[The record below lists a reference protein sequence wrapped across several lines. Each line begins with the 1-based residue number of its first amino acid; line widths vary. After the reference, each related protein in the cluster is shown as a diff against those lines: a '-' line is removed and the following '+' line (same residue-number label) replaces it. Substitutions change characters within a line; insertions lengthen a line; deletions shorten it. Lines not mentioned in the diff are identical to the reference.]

1 MLPCQGRCREF
12 ESRLPLISLR
22 KAGLVVSRVS
32 CLFGVVCVIFE
43 QSMCEV
49 YKEWAKADV
58 MKVEVEKQEEQYLAK
73 INLEIPAEQASQEYN
88 KAWKRL
94 GQRLN
99 IPGFRRGKA
108 PRAIVEKTVGID
120 RIKQEAMDRLFPHLF
135 ADAISE
141 HQLDIVA
148 PPQIES
154 LKFDLNEGILV
165 KATVELRPEAKLPE
179 LTNLTVDV
187 AEYKMPADAEE
198 KELQAIVERLTTLE
212 SVVDRP
218 SEKTDIV
225 NIDFTGS
232 ANNEPI
238 KGGAAKN
245 YRLDLADNNFIEGFA
260 AQLVGHRIGEEFTI
274 QVTFPQN
281 YHDAALA
288 GKPAEF
294 KVKIN
299 DISRKVVPELTD
311 EVAQKVGPFETAEK
325 LKEEVRT
332 LLKQS
337 EEQENTYRKQKAV
350 VDRIL
355 DLATVELPEA
365 MVNREA
371 KLLMEEVQQ
380 RLKGQGM
387 SWEKFLDA
395 EGQEGT
401 WENLRAEARKRIKT
415 SLVFGAIAKQENLQV
430 NENEFSSMVSELAGM
445 RGADEK
451 QIMRQLGNNFAAA
464 QALSDQILSQKIV
477 DFLVERSQFN
487 YVPEEVAETQKTS
500 NSTTATATEVSPVA
514 SAIEGEEFDVLEDED

>member
-1 MLPCQGRCREF
+1 
-12 ESRLPLISLR
+12 
-22 KAGLVVSRVS
+22 
-32 CLFGVVCVIFE
+32 
-43 QSMCEV
+43 
-49 YKEWAKADV
+49 
-58 MKVEVEKQEEQYLAK
+58 MKVEVEKQDEQHLAK
-73 INLEIPAEQASQEYN
+73 INLEIPADQANQEYN

-108 PRAIVEKTVGID
+108 PRNIVEKTVGVD

-154 LKFDLNEGILV
+154 LKFDLSEGIAV

-179 LTNLTVDV
+179 LASIKVNVPEFKLP
-187 AEYKMPADAEE
+187 EDAEQ
-198 KELQAIVERLTTLE
+198 KELSAIVERLTSLE
-212 SVVDRP
+212 PVIDRP

-232 ANNEPI
+232 VNGEPI

-245 YRLDLADNNFIEGFA
+245 YRLDLTDNNFIEGFA
-260 AQLVGHRIGEEFTI
+260 DQLVGHRIGEEFTI
-274 QVTFPQN
+274 NVTFPQN
-281 YHDAALA
+281 YHDNTLA

-299 DISRKVVPELTD
+299 DISKKVVPELTD
-311 EVAQKVGPFETAEK
+311 EIAKKVGDFETVEQM
-325 LKEEVRT
+325 KEEVRN

-337 EEQENTYRKQKAV
+337 EEQENTFRKQKAV
-350 VDRIL
+350 VDFL
-355 DLATVELPEA
+355 LEAAEVEVPDA

-380 RLKGQGM
+380 RLKGQGL
-387 SWEKFLDA
+387 SWEKFLDS
-395 EGQEGT
+395 EGHEST
-401 WENLRAEARKRIKT
+401 WENLRQEAHKRIKT
-415 SLVFGAIAKQENLQV
+415 SLVFGAIAKQEGLQV
-430 NENEFSSMVSELAGM
+430 NEEEFSSMVSQMATM
-445 RGADEK
+445 RGMDEK
-451 QIMRQLGNNFAAA
+451 QVMRQLGNNFAAA

-477 DFLVERSQFN
+477 DFLVERAEFN
-487 YVPEEVAETQKTS
+487 FVPEESVEGKK
-500 NSTTATATEVSPVA
+500 STEESANKEAGSDATAVA
-514 SAIEGEEFDVLEDED
+514 AAIEGEEFDVLDDED

>member
-1 MLPCQGRCREF
+1 
-12 ESRLPLISLR
+12 
-22 KAGLVVSRVS
+22 
-32 CLFGVVCVIFE
+32 
-43 QSMCEV
+43 
-49 YKEWAKADV
+49 
-58 MKVEVEKQEEQYLAK
+58 MKVEVEKQDEQHLAK
-73 INLEIPAEQASQEYN
+73 INLEIPAEQTNQEYN

-108 PRAIVEKTVGID
+108 PRAIVEKTVGVD

-154 LKFDLNEGILV
+154 LKFDLAEGIAV
-165 KATVELRPEAKLPE
+165 QATVELRPEAKLPDLGSLE
-179 LTNLTVDV
+179 VNVPEFKL
-187 AEYKMPADAEE
+187 PADAEE

-212 SVVDRP
+212 PVIDRP
-218 SEKTDIV
+218 AEKTDIV

-232 ANNEPI
+232 INNEPI

-245 YRLDLADNNFIEGFA
+245 YRLDLQDNNFIEGFA
-260 AQLVGHRIGEEFTI
+260 DQLIGHKIGEEFAI
-274 QVTFPQN
+274 NVTFPPN
-281 YHDAALA
+281 YHDNTLA

-294 KVKIN
+294 KIKIN
-299 DISRKVVPELTD
+299 DISCKSVPELTD
-311 EVAQKVGPFETAEK
+311 DVAKKVGPFETVDQM
-325 LKEEVRT
+325 KEEVRN

-337 EEQENTYRKQKAV
+337 EEQENTFRKQKAI
-350 VDRIL
+350 VDYL
-355 DLATVELPEA
+355 LEKADVEIPDA

-380 RLKGQGM
+380 RLKSQGM

-395 EGQEGT
+395 EGHEST
-401 WENLRAEARKRIKT
+401 WENLRQEARKRIKT
-415 SLVFGAIAKQENLQV
+415 SLVFGAIAKQEGLQV
-430 NENEFSSMVSELAGM
+430 NEEEFSSTVSQMAMM
-445 RGADEK
+445 RGMDEK

-477 DFLVERSQFN
+477 DFLSERAKFN
-487 YVPEEVAETQKTS
+487 FVPEESVENKEAGGAAKKEAEP
-500 NSTTATATEVSPVA
+500 SPVA
-514 SAIEGEEFDVLEDED
+514 ATIEGEEFDVLESED